1 MFITDT
7 IIVYLIHNGFMILGG
22 IKNNVIIQNSIFHH
36 NSATK
41 SGGFLFVVNLGL
53 VSMTNSYIQ
62 HNEAKEVGGA
72 IGGVNSYIDLTG
84 KLQCWQFLTCFNFIF
99 HFSQGLI

>member
-7 IIVYLIHNGFMILGG
+7 IIVFLVYNEFIILGG

-36 NSATK
+36 NNATK

-53 VSMTNSYIQ
+53 VSMKDSDIQ
-62 HNEAKEVGGA
+62 HNEAKEAGGA
-72 IGGVNSYIDLTG
+72 IGGVNAYISLTG
-84 KLQCWQFLTCFNFIF
+84 KLQF
-99 HFSQGLI
+99 